1 MKSGPA
7 TRSAPSGALTKVDT
21 AYLAKFIDQC
31 QYRGVSWQRAAS
43 EEVESPG
50 VGEACSPSILAA
62 PLAEHEAVELA
73 RGFAAL
79 AEPARL
85 RLFSLIAAHPVGEV
99 CACALVEP
107 LGRSQ
112 PTVSHHLKVL
122 YEAGLVDRQKRGN
135 WVWYWIVP
143 DRLEALRATL
153 KATPPGS
160 RFSSHPAD
168 RLLIDCPTS

>member
-1 MKSGPA
+1 
-7 TRSAPSGALTKVDT
+7 LTKVDT
-21 AYLAKFIDQC
+21 RHLAKFIDQC
-31 QYRGVSWQRAAS
+31 QYRRVGKERAAAQT
-43 EEVESPG
+43 VEPPG
-50 VGEACSPSILAA
+50 TGEACSPSILAA

-85 RLFSLIAAHPVGEV
+85 RLFSLIAAQPEGEV

-107 LGRSQ
+107 LRRSQ

-135 WVWYWIVP
+135 WVWYWVVP

-160 RFSSHPAD
+160 RFSPRPTD